1 MRNTT
6 LPTDAPAE
14 PNGDVEPGQPEVESA
29 TDDTLGE
36 PGKAALDA
44 ERKRAKEL
52 DKQLREATKRLQQ
65 IEDAGKSDLEKTQAR
80 VAELEKNAAELLQ
93 LRAAITHKI
102 PNDYLHLLTATD
114 EDGLAKQAE
123 TIAKLVTAQQPQ
135 VPTFAPNPGQ
145 GQHQPSRPSG
155 REQGKAEAERRFGKP
170 ATQS

>member
-14 PNGDVEPGQPEVESA
+14 PTDAVEPAQPEVDSA

-36 PGKAALDA
+36 PGK
-44 ERKRAKEL
+44 RARDL
-52 DKQLREATKRLQQ
+52 DKQLREAKKQLQA

-114 EDGLAKQAE
+114 EEGLAKQAE

-135 VPTFAPNPGQ
+135 VPAFAPNPGQ

-155 REQGKAEAERRFGKP
+155 REQGLAEAEKRFGKP